1 MKRYPKKFRNVWQ
14 WQNFQSFLQML
25 IFGTVLLAALL
36 GIVASTDPQKD
47 EKRLKS
53 DTPTKEDRSSQILE
67 YINTQTQ
74 RRKYALRFQK

>member
-1 MKRYPKKFRNVWQ
+1 MFGNGKISNHY
-14 WQNFQSFLQML
+14 FLQML